1 MMMTFKEFVEKFNEA
16 VPDPKEV
23 EKEVNRYAQDPEV
36 KAVAN
41 NPNQLRK
48 IVIEKQMKRK
58 KDFSDAIKNALAS
71 VPPTP

>member
-23 EKEVNRYAQDPEV
+23 EKYAQNPEV
-36 KAVAN
+36 QAVAKDPNKLRQTIIALKIKNEKIFKKAV
-41 NPNQLRK
+41 
-48 IVIEKQMKRK
+48 
-58 KDFSDAIKNALAS
+58 SDALAS

>member
-23 EKEVNRYAQDPEV
+23 EKYAQDPEV

-41 NPNQLRK
+41 DPNSDPNKLRQK
-48 IVIEKQMKRK
+48 IIQKKIESEK
-58 KDFSDAIKNALAS
+58 AIRAAIQKALAS

>member
-23 EKEVNRYAQDPEV
+23 EKYAQNPEV
-36 KAVAN
+36 QAVAN
-41 NPNQLRK
+41 DPNKLKQ
-48 IVIEKQMKRK
+48 IVIKKEMERK
-58 KDFSDAIKNALAS
+58 KKFSDAIKNALAS